1 MAAGAELL
9 NELSRDFPA
18 QSLVIG
24 REETRHFESDWRGLV
39 SNVATAVLL
48 PASTDEVARMVRSC
62 ARHGVAIV
70 PQGGNTSLVAGAVPV
85 AGRPQVILN
94 LRRMRAIR
102 ALDPVNGTMTVEAG
116 LTLAETKGAADEA
129 GMMLPV
135 GLASE
140 GSCQIGGNIATN
152 AGGVQALSYG
162 SMRSHVLGV
171 EVVLPDGRVWNGLRG
186 LRKDNAGLD
195 LKQLFIGSEGII
207 GIITAATLRLHHK
220 PRSYATAIMAIDS
233 LDAAMAVFLRLKREF
248 EHELTSCEYFTE
260 TGMALALKPPA
271 QNRDP
276 FAGRHPAYVLAEV
289 AVQGGERD
297 PVADLTATLEALF
310 EDETVQDAVV
320 AQSEAQRTALWAIRE
335 DISEGERTEGGSIK
349 HDIAVPISA
358 IPTVVRELRDELA
371 SRFPDAR
378 LNVFGHLG
386 DGNLHVNVLP
396 PDGSPVAAIAPFGS
410 EITEMV
416 ERTAVAAQGTFSAEH
431 GIGQLRL
438 GSLARYRTPLELE
451 LMLSVKKALDPQWLL
466 NPGKMLRVEEA

>member
-24 REETRHFESDWRGLV
+24 TEEWRQFESDWRGLV
-39 SNVATAVLL
+39 SNEAAAVLL
-48 PASTDEVARMVRSC
+48 PASTDEVARMVGSC
-62 ARHGVAIV
+62 ARHGVAIG

-85 AGRPQVILN
+85 ADRPQVITN

-102 ALDPVNGTMTVEAG
+102 ALDAVNGTMTVEAG
-116 LTLAETKGAADEA
+116 LMLAETKTADDDR
-129 GMMLPV
+129 GMLLPI

-162 SMRSHVLGV
+162 SMRNHVLGV
-171 EVVLPDGRVWNGLRG
+171 EVVLPDGRVWDGLRG

-195 LKQLFIGSEGII
+195 LKQLFIGSEEII

-220 PRSYATAIMAIDS
+220 PSSHATAILALDS
-233 LDAAMAVFLRLKREF
+233 IDAAVAVFLRLKGKF
-248 EHELTSCEYFTE
+248 EQELTSCEYFTD
-260 TGMALALKPPA
+260 TGMALALKPPS

-276 FAGRHPAYVLAEV
+276 SSAPHAAYVLAEV
-289 AVQGGERD
+289 AAQSGERD
-297 PVADLTATLEALF
+297 PVTDLTATLEALF
-310 EDETVQDAVV
+310 EDDTVRDAVV
-320 AQSEAQRTALWAIRE
+320 AQSQAQRAALWAIRE
-335 DISEGERTEGGSIK
+335 DISEGERTEGVSIK

-358 IPTVVRELRDELA
+358 IPSVVRELRDVLA
-371 SRFPDAR
+371 ARFPPAR
-378 LNVFGHLG
+378 INVFGHLG

-396 PDGSPVAAIAPFGS
+396 PIEGPLSAIAPLAG
-410 EITEMV
+410 EITDLV
-416 ERTAVAAQGTFSAEH
+416 ERTAVAAHGTFSAEH

-438 GSLARYRTPLELE
+438 GSLARHRPPLELE
-451 LMLSVKKALDPQWLL
+451 LMLTVKKALAPKWLL